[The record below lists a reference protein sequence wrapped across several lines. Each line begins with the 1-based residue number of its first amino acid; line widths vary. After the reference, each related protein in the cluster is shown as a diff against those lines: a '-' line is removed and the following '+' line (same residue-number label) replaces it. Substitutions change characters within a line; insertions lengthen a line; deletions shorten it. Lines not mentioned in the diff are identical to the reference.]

1 MTDELRKRGTSS
13 ISRRVTLAWVAA
25 ASTLPYAVSA
35 QDAAAPAPWND
46 DAITPL
52 TAPGYGQDPD
62 LQNPTVPWPLTLNPH
77 QRQAVRTAADLMLP
91 ADKHSPS
98 GGALHLDA
106 FLDEWIS
113 APYPDQQR
121 DRALMLHGLEW
132 LDAECRQRFNTD
144 FAGATD
150 AQRSAVFDLIAW
162 HQKIAPGYERPAQ
175 FFARL
180 RGLMMIGFYSLP
192 EGAADIGYMGNKPSL
207 GPYAGPTREAL
218 AHFNQAM
225 TKLGLK
231 PVKA

>member
-1 MTDELRKRGTSS
+1 
-13 ISRRVTLAWVAA
+13 
-25 ASTLPYAVSA
+25 
-35 QDAAAPAPWND
+35 
-46 DAITPL
+46 
-52 TAPGYGQDPD
+52 
-62 LQNPTVPWPLTLNPH
+62 
-77 QRQAVRTAADLMLP
+77 
-91 ADKHSPS
+91 
-98 GGALHLDA
+98 
-106 FLDEWIS
+106 
-113 APYPDQQR
+113 
-121 DRALMLHGLEW
+121 MLHGLEW

-150 AQRSAVFDLIAW
+150 AQRRAVFDLIAW
-162 HQKIAPGYERPAQ
+162 RQKIAPGYERPAQ